1 MISSK
6 LLKWQVQIID
16 LATNANELDLVQLSG
31 EESSTLVLP
40 CLFVCFVAII
50 CPASFLTFLYQMQAG
65 LEKHLPFICLIKP
78 NITNTMRVNGLK
90 PVRKIVLTS
99 YYILV
104 IVIRSIF
111 FFWDLK
117 SNNKLIKLKLWLP
130 IWFGFFHVSN
140 QIFPVL
146 PIF

>member
-1 MISSK
+1 M
-6 LLKWQVQIID
+6 
-16 LATNANELDLVQLSG
+16 ATNANELDLVQLSG

-90 PVRKIVLTS
+90 PVRKIVLAS

-104 IVIRSIF
+104 IVIRNPSF
-111 FFWDLK
+111 FFFGTLKAIISSLSWSSDCQSDLAFFM
-117 SNNKLIKLKLWLP
+117 SPIKYSLSFLFSRVKHRPYYLA
-130 IWFGFFHVSN
+130 IRS
-140 QIFPVL
+140 
-146 PIF
+146 